1 MDPRSL
7 RYFIQISD
15 SRSFSKAANFLR
27 IGQSALSRSVQ
38 QLEEEL
44 GTQLFVRTR
53 HGVELTLAGQI
64 LRTRSR
70 FILDQLGQLKDEVG
84 AHAYEVAGIATV
96 GVPAAAGQI
105 IVPEVIRQL
114 NEKYA
119 GIRLHIVE
127 GLSSELYD
135 RLIGRT
141 VQIGLMYDPSAHREL
156 TCEPLAIESMC
167 IVGRRDKIAALGAIR
182 GLAQVE
188 KLPLILPTPPNSRRL
203 LVEKA
208 FREQA
213 LTLNVAAEID
223 GFATTRAL
231 LAEGVGY
238 SLMTHAA
245 VAGLGSSASLV
256 AVDLKSG
263 GLQWSLDIVRHRS
276 QLNNQ
281 VLNVVS
287 TVIRQVVTQLIKNG
301 RWKGVTLAKTQ
312 RSTRSP

>member
-38 QLEEEL
+38 QLEQEL

-64 LRTRSR
+64 LRTRSK

-127 GLSSELYD
+127 GLSSETYD

-188 KLPLILPTPPNSRRL
+188 KLPLVLPTPPNSRRL

-208 FREQA
+208 FREQT

-245 VAGLGSSASLV
+245 VAGLGNSASLV

-287 TVIRQVVTQLIKNG
+287 TVIRQVVAQLIKNG
-301 RWKGVTLAKTQ
+301 RWKGVTLAKAQ